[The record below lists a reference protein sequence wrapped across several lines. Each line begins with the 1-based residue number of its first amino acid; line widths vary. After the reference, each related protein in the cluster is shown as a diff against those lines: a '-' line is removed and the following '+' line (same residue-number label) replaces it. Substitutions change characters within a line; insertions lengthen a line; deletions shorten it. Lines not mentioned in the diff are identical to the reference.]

1 MRRPWAERFLKSQKI
16 AWTSMSCTSILCTAK
31 SLYLILETHDV
42 LVVLRTIRR
51 SRFRYRPG
59 MKLLYQF
66 PWFRAMS

>member
-1 MRRPWAERFLKSQKI
+1 
-16 AWTSMSCTSILCTAK
+16 MSCTSILCTAK